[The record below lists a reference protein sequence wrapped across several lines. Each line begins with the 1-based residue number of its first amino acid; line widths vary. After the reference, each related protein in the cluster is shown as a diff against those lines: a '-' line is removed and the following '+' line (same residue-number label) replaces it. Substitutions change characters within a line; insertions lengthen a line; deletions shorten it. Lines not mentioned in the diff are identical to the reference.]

1 MISGSYLIQGF
12 SGISGVCGHPKL
24 EGVRNSKYFQKSL
37 PNCVQDSRLKF
48 FLLKT
53 EHTKYLQSITIK
65 TTIKTTSTIGIN
77 NKFS

>member
-1 MISGSYLIQGF
+1 MQLLGMLTSQNF
-12 SGISGVCGHPKL
+12 SGLSIL
-24 EGVRNSKYFQKSL
+24 MI
-37 PNCVQDSRLKF
+37 QDSRFNF

-77 NKFS
+77 LTNLVELRFEKGLHT

>member
-1 MISGSYLIQGF
+1 MSVPIGNF
-12 SGISGVCGHPKL
+12 VPKSPKMSFFR
-24 EGVRNSKYFQKSL
+24 E
-37 PNCVQDSRLKF
+37 DSRFNF

-77 NKFS
+77 LTNLVELSFEKGLHM

>member
-1 MISGSYLIQGF
+1 MIQFFKKKKRDIGF
-12 SGISGVCGHPKL
+12 QDFKI
-24 EGVRNSKYFQKSL
+24 
-37 PNCVQDSRLKF
+37 QDSRFNF

-77 NKFS
+77 LTNLVELSFERGLHM